1 MGIPFEELIDGTTW
15 ENKREALSEAEYA
28 ISHTQVNDKIEDDLN
43 MGLNEIG
50 RISLRTS
57 VPLLYDSYKLNRNT
71 GSFILVDEITNQTVA
86 AGMII

>member
-1 MGIPFEELIDGTTW
+1 
-15 ENKREALSEAEYA
+15 
-28 ISHTQVNDKIEDDLN
+28 